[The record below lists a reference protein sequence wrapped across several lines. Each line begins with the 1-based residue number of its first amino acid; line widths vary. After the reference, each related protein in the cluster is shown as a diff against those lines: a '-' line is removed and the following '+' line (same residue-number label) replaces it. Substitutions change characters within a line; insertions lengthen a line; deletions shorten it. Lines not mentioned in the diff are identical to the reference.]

1 MKKSFLLLLTTL
13 LISYATPTTVYAK
26 VMSNKEGQVTVAKN
40 EIISDDL
47 WVGAQEVLV
56 EGVIEG
62 DLYAAGEKVTITG
75 SVTGDVFAAGAN
87 ITVSGK
93 IGQDLYAAGETITL
107 SKAIVTDTTMLAGA
121 NVTLDDATRA
131 GGSLLLAGAT
141 INNEATVARTLM
153 MAGGNLTHNAAVLGE
168 ARLAGRTIMLGD
180 KSNIIKDLN
189 YVYDDEEGSFANQ
202 GKVGG
207 SIYQSLI
214 PKEYRG
220 NNQRMKDT
228 LAQASKGALVISF
241 VAAIL
246 TGLFLLWAMRKKL
259 ELIATKLESAP
270 LKSLWVGF
278 LLAILTPIIL
288 IIPLFSGVGTPLAL
302 ILFALYFI
310 CLYIAKIITAIVL
323 GRAITHTF
331 GWSKVVV
338 VGQFIIGLTVL
349 YAMRLIPAGGSLA
362 MMIATWVGLGSIYLA
377 VPRK

>member
-13 LISYATPTTVYAK
+13 LITYATPTTVYAK
-26 VMSNKEGQVTVAKN
+26 VMSNNEGQVNVAKN

-93 IGQDLYAAGETITL
+93 IGQDLYAAGETIIL

-121 NVTLDDATRA
+121 NVTLDAGTRA

-153 MAGGNLTHNAAVLGE
+153 MAGGKISNNSAVLGE
-168 ARLAGRTIMLGD
+168 ARLAGQTIMLGD
-180 KSNIIKDLN
+180 KSNVIKDLN
-189 YVYDDEEGSFANQ
+189 YVYDDKEGSFSNK

-207 SIYQSLI
+207 TTHQTLI
-214 PKEYRG
+214 PEKYRG
-220 NNQRMKDT
+220 NNERMKV
-228 LAQASKGALVISF
+228 AISQASKGALAISF
-241 VAAIL
+241 AAAIL
-246 TGLFLLWAMRKKL
+246 TGLFLIWAMQPKL
-259 ELIATKLESAP
+259 LLIASKLESVP
-270 LKSLWVGF
+270 VKSLWVGF
-278 LLAILTPIIL
+278 LITVLTPIIL
-288 IIPLFSGVGTPLAL
+288 IIPLFSGIGTPLAL
-302 ILFALYFI
+302 IIFALYFI
-310 CLYIAKIITAIVL
+310 SMYIAKIVTAIVL

-331 GWSKVVV
+331 GWKKVAFA
-338 VGQFIIGLTVL
+338 GQFVL
-349 YAMRLIPAGGSLA
+349 GIVVLFAMRLIPAGGFLA
-362 MMIATWVGLGSIYLA
+362 MMIATWVGLGSIYLS

>member
-26 VMSNKEGQVTVAKN
+26 VMSNNEGQAIVAAN

-47 WVGAQEVLV
+47 WVSGKEVII
-56 EGVIEG
+56 EGVVEG
-62 DLYAAGEKVTITG
+62 DLYAAGESIKISGTVN
-75 SVTGDVFAAGAN
+75 GDVFAAGSRIIIN
-87 ITVSGK
+87 GK
-93 IGQDLYAAGETITL
+93 IGQDLYAAGETINL
-107 SKAIVTDTTMLAGA
+107 SKATIADTTMLAGA
-121 NVTLDDATRA
+121 NVNLDDATQI
-131 GGSLLLAGAT
+131 GGSLVSAGAT
-141 INNEATVARTLM
+141 INNEATVTRTLM
-153 MAGGNLTHNAAVLGE
+153 MAGGKLTHNAAVLGE
-168 ARLAGRTIMLGD
+168 ARLAGRTIKLGD

-189 YVYDDEEGSFANQ
+189 YIYDNEEGSFANQ

-207 SIYQSLI
+207 SIHQSLI
-214 PKEYRG
+214 PQEYRG
-220 NNQRMKDT
+220 NNQRIKET
-228 LAQASKGALVISF
+228 LARASKGALVLSY
-241 VAAIL
+241 AAAMI

-259 ELIATKLESAP
+259 ELIAAKLESNP

-302 ILFALYFI
+302 MLFALYFI

-331 GWSKVVV
+331 GWNKVVV
-338 VGQFIIGLTVL
+338 VGQFILGITVL
-349 YAMRLIPAGGSLA
+349 YAMRLVPAGGSLA
-362 MMIATWVGLGSIYLA
+362 ILIATWVGLGSIYLA